1 MTNFGSSNLDFRL
14 QELIRRHVSHDPRT
28 PWSCD
33 WPLDRRKLSQTDNSK
48 IRPKRSA
55 DNFPKGNSDKVA
67 VHRQSKMGMIALY
80 AIIGLTSGCV
90 SHTEEVISPE
100 TPVQLYA
107 PAKLLKGI
115 KKEYLYAEKEP
126 VVPDIPLRSRTIQQV
141 AEVADPAVVSIYVK
155 TATPVKVR
163 LIPIKFRFTG
173 IPATLPGVGL
183 GSGFFIHPGGYV
195 LSNEHV
201 IRNASEIHVMTH
213 DGTTYP
219 AELVAT
225 DPVYD
230 LALLKISPVNKQS
243 FSYLPMGDSTDIR
256 GGDHV
261 IAVGNPLG
269 FGQTVTAGI
278 ISHTGR
284 SLFEEQEPQGRY
296 VRYIQTDAAINP
308 GSSGGPLITLGGT
321 WVGINTAQIAE
332 SQGIGF
338 AVPSS
343 QVTEFIV
350 NVLEANGKAVE

>member
-1 MTNFGSSNLDFRL
+1 MKRILAYL
-14 QELIRRHVSHDPRT
+14 
-28 PWSCD
+28 
-33 WPLDRRKLSQTDNSK
+33 PLLT
-48 IRPKRSA
+48 A
-55 DNFPKGNSDKVA
+55 
-67 VHRQSKMGMIALY
+67 
-80 AIIGLTSGCV
+80 GLLSGCV
-90 SHTEEVISPE
+90 SLNEEPISPE

-115 KKEYLYAEKEP
+115 PAKNLYAEQRP
-126 VVPDIPLRSRTIQQV
+126 TVPDIPLWSRTIQRV
-141 AEVADPAVVSIYVK
+141 AEVAQPAVVSIYVK

-163 LIPIKFRFTG
+163 LLPIKFRFTG
-173 IPATLPGVGL
+173 IPAKLPGVGL

-213 DGTTYP
+213 DGKDYP
-219 AELVAT
+219 AQLVAT

-230 LALLKISPVNKQS
+230 LALLKINPAGKQS
-243 FSYLPMGDSTDIR
+243 FSYLSMGDSNDIR

-269 FGQTVTAGI
+269 FGHTVTAGI

-284 SLFEEQEPQGRY
+284 SLFEDKDPNGRY

-308 GSSGGPLITLGGT
+308 GSSGGPLITLSGT
-321 WVGINTAQIAE
+321 WVGLNTAQIAN

-338 AVPSS
+338 TVPSS
-343 QVTEFIV
+343 QVVEFIA
-350 NVLEANGKAVE
+350 NVLEGNGTTVE